1 MGNPYEVDD
10 GDEDGIDSLEGFF
23 AALMLD
29 DSGPSE
35 AFVNAIND
43 ELVADNA
50 AAHLIAAIRGKA
62 FTDKQ
67 YASVAEQVR
76 RYWNDKNT
84 ENRGIGPD
92 GSVVTET
99 TIDLL
104 VSATMDTIVGWLPE
118 HDERDVR
125 DLLGQSEDAALDIVF
140 GTRGA

>member
-1 MGNPYEVDD
+1 MRRMVGYCAPDWRKSTCVPSGRIGSMGNPYEVDD

-99 TIDLL
+99 T
-104 VSATMDTIVGWLPE
+104 
-118 HDERDVR
+118 
-125 DLLGQSEDAALDIVF
+125 
-140 GTRGA
+140 